1 MYRMYVKV
9 IKAMIHKIYNESNYI
24 APSLVANVERYI
36 RSTPVYILIVI
47 THPDNGLQVFLINN
61 GL

>member
-1 MYRMYVKV
+1 MNLR
-9 IKAMIHKIYNESNYI
+9 YI

-36 RSTPVYILIVI
+36 RSTPVYMLIVI